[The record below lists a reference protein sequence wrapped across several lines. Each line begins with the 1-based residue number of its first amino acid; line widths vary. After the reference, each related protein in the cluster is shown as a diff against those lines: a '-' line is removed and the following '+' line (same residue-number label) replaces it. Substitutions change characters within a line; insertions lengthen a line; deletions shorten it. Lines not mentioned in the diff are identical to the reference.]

1 MSLPSWWK
9 EIRRNYII
17 HGLCILRAV
26 ASWEISFCLFVL
38 FNLVQGQ
45 NVKYIGD
52 MRHWRG
58 YFIEEGLSVLFW
70 IKRDWFYFCFMK
82 FIGKLFLK
90 AERKKWQG
98 HHVQVSEVTEVTQ
111 SPWSS
116 LSDSTEGHLWVFK
129 VQMLSDRDDQLSR
142 TLGDFCNLIC

>member
-1 MSLPSWWK
+1 
-9 EIRRNYII
+9 
-17 HGLCILRAV
+17 
-26 ASWEISFCLFVL
+26 
-38 FNLVQGQ
+38 
-45 NVKYIGD
+45 
-52 MRHWRG
+52 
-58 YFIEEGLSVLFW
+58 
-70 IKRDWFYFCFMK
+70 MK

-129 VQMLSDRDDQLSR
+129 VQMLS
-142 TLGDFCNLIC
+142 